1 MNTAATDSSRVVL
14 VAIGN
19 PLRGDDA
26 VAHRVLDLI
35 GPLSGVEAVRVHQ
48 LTPELAAEIA
58 TASSVV
64 FIDADTH
71 LGEPTIE
78 PLFAR
83 PDHEPLPLSHAMHP
97 ADLIAL
103 SRALCGFRGTG
114 YLCRVPG
121 LDFELGSSLSPF
133 AEHRARHA
141 VSRLSRLL
149 GG

>member
-1 MNTAATDSSRVVL
+1 MNSAVTESPRVVL

-35 GPLSGVEAVRVHQ
+35 GPVTGVETVRVHQ
-48 LTPELAAEIA
+48 LTPELAPELAS
-58 TASSVV
+58 ASSVV

-78 PLFAR
+78 PLPAR
-83 PDHEPLPLSHAMHP
+83 PNHSPVPLSHGMHP

-103 SRALCGFRGTG
+103 ARALCGFEGNC

-121 LDFELGSSLSPF
+121 LEFELGASLSPF
-133 AEHRARHA
+133 AEHRAKHA
-141 VSRLSRLL
+141 VSLLSRLL
-149 GG
+149 P